1 MASEDAQFDL
11 VIQLFEGRNLRRVPT
26 KRQAVVVQC
35 TFLGAVRV
43 RLVCCACGTAGG
55 PMACARMAGR
65 LWCGG
70 VRNGMTVL
78 TCVCVCGLCLIAQ
91 AQESTPAAWG
101 RGDRARDPIWGGDA
115 VLRWQLDSG
124 TLHKLTQT
132 KPYLH
137 LNVYARSPRG
147 TSYGADTTLGR
158 VVIDLRRTSQT
169 LAGDA
174 SADSAATPQWY
185 NLADAAPGEILLSS
199 RLVALQG
206 GGGPS
211 DGAGGS
217 ARIVD
222 VPQSLRQSMERVP
235 AVLAPT
241 DADAIVIGAGGPES
255 SLFTL
260 SVSLFSL
267 PSLLPLVRDHA
278 GPFWLSY
285 KLFGILVQVRPR

>member
-1 MASEDAQFDL
+1 MCDLCVVRAVRRGAQWL
-11 VIQLFEGRNLRRVPT
+11 VLAWLAACG
-26 KRQAVVVQC
+26 VVVYA
-35 TFLGAVRV
+35 TG
-43 RLVCCACGTAGG
+43 
-55 PMACARMAGR
+55 
-65 LWCGG
+65 WHSSH
-70 VRNGMTVL
+70 
-78 TCVCVCGLCLIAQ
+78 VCVFRVLCLIAQ

-285 KLFGILVQVRPR
+285 KLFGILVQVRPCCVRRRRGPVWYRSLAVPVRVC